1 MYVVELEELTLDK
14 TKFWKKL
21 LQIWDR
27 KTSNK
32 KINERRRE
40 NPLLELSHT
49 RVSMAPCEM

>member
-1 MYVVELEELTLDK
+1 MYVVELEELTLYK
-14 TKFWKKL
+14 TK
-21 LQIWDR
+21 IWDR